1 MTMIKRTRPF
11 VFQGVYEMAALV
23 EACVENEESLGELGW
38 ADREVQLAAAKFS
51 KISLLHRYI
60 YAMIAVEQSRDY
72 RKNADLYEADEI
84 ADIEALLQAYEI
96 DYLPYDRFRPPIPE
110 AEVTSRVE
118 DPFYQWFLSEE
129 AAFESLWERLTDEAF
144 HLLFANRS
152 FLLKFNRA
160 VAEHLRRDP
169 TIVPQEYLGP
179 DGRIRRQPVPVWV
192 RDAVF
197 FRDHGRCVLCQ
208 VDLSGLL
215 STDRTDHLDH
225 MVSLADWGPNDPCN
239 IQLLCEPCNLR
250 KASGEPITGN
260 RYCAWWRY

>member
-1 MTMIKRTRPF
+1 
-11 VFQGVYEMAALV
+11 V
-23 EACVENEESLGELGW
+23 GE
-38 ADREVQLAAAKFS
+38 
-51 KISLLHRYI
+51 
-60 YAMIAVEQSRDY
+60 
-72 RKNADLYEADEI
+72 
-84 ADIEALLQAYEI
+84 
-96 DYLPYDRFRPPIPE
+96 
-110 AEVTSRVE
+110 
-118 DPFYQWFLSEE
+118 
-129 AAFESLWERLTDEAF
+129 LTDEAF

-160 VAEHLRRDP
+160 VAEYLRRDP
-169 TIVPQEYLGP
+169 TLLPKELVGS

-225 MVSLADWGPNDPCN
+225 MVSLSDWGTNDPCN
-239 IQLLCEPCNLR
+239 MQLLCEACNLR